1 MGGIWDTGAVVEVF
15 GLGDKA
21 GISGVFGDDTGK
33 IYVQK
38 FSGKSKRKNSD
49 HGHQKNNESQNI
61 EIIGQKWKFS
71 KKG

>member
-38 FSGKSKRKNSD
+38 F
-49 HGHQKNNESQNI
+49 
-61 EIIGQKWKFS
+61 
-71 KKG
+71 